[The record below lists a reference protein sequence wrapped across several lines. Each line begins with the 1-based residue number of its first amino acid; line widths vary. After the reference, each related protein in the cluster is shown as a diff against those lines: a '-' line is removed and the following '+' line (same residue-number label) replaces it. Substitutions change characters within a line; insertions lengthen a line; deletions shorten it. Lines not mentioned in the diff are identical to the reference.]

1 MGLDPRTLGSYPG
14 LKAGTKP
21 LSSQVP
27 LDGLNVRVFR
37 DLNIC
42 SRTYVSIYKKKRFF
56 KRFLSIFFGAK
67 TQESHQIGIFLKM
80 YAEGS
85 PWQQEGVLQRT
96 HFDTGQ
102 DEHSNK
108 CAVSMQ
114 R

>member
-1 MGLDPRTLGSYPG
+1 MYLF
-14 LKAGTKP
+14 TK
-21 LSSQVP
+21 
-27 LDGLNVRVFR
+27 
-37 DLNIC
+37 
-42 SRTYVSIYKKKRFF
+42 KKKRFF
-56 KRFLSIFFGAK
+56 KHFLSIFFGVK
-67 TQESHQIGIFLKM
+67 TQESHQIGIFFKM

-85 PWQQEGVLQRT
+85 SWQHEGVLQRT